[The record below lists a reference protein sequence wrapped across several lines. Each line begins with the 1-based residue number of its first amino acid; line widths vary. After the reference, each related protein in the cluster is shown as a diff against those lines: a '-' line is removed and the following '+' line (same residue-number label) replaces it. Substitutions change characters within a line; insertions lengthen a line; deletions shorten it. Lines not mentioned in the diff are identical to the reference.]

1 MSFCLSFYIPYSLLP
16 CFLNVNLFSV
26 DFLCFCTYKCRKY
39 NFALCF
45 QQILLPRMLR
55 KLYCIRK
62 INMTKKEIHVS
73 RLLCV
78 FARKVI
84 CFSNRYRKWKCL
96 GFFHARG
103 WFHASCKLC
112 FFGIFLISPQPNW
125 SGGCIWIKSPFI
137 SNISAVEIVN

>member
-16 CFLNVNLFSV
+16 CFLNANLFSV
-26 DFLCFCTYKCRKY
+26 PFLCFCTYKCRKY

-62 INMTKKEIHVS
+62 INMTKKVIHIS

-96 GFFHARG
+96 GFFLCEKMVSCFLYTRG
-103 WFHASCKLC
+103 DAV
-112 FFGIFLISPQPNW
+112 FLIFPQLNW
-125 SGGCIWIKSPFI
+125 SGGCIWIKRPFI
-137 SNISAVEIVN
+137 LNISAVEIVN